1 MSTTR
6 GASLKDLA
14 AHLDIVLTRWPSNIK
29 VGRGPGQGAVTVRC
43 RAAVLRDLSAYL
55 AAEAGYGFGGLVVE
69 ETAGAWLLRY
79 LFYGD
84 GGAGQV
90 HVLCECRKPDR
101 TVPSISA
108 HVHAADWFEREAE
121 DLYGLVFEGHP
132 RLGDFVLHNDV
143 WPEDVAP
150 MRADFDPAARRP
162 RIEPDPS
169 WQPLRL
175 VEAPG
180 SFLMPIGPIYSGV
193 TESALF
199 FLETVGEDVIRALPR
214 LFYKYRGIEKIAERR
229 RVNDV
234 LLLAERCAA
243 TSAFAHS
250 LAFCQAVE
258 RVAEVEVPARAQA
271 LRVVVAELERLRHHV
286 GAIEEICESTA
297 LAVATSQASILEEE
311 LLRLCGV
318 LTGHR
323 YLFGL
328 NVPGGVSIDPGDGA
342 VRDAANTAVALLPRL
357 RTLRDMLRV
366 SSSFVDRLE
375 GIGIITYREAVAQG
389 WVGPVARASGV
400 GRDLRT
406 AQPYS
411 GYEALGC
418 RVPSEQDGDG
428 LARLVVLFAEAEES
442 VRLLASHAAALPQG
456 PVRIGPFNPPS
467 GAALGWAEAPLGA
480 TFHWVRIGDDGLI
493 ARYRLITPSFINWH
507 GFHLAAENFAFQDFP
522 IILASFGLS
531 VAECD
536 R

>member
-1 MSTTR
+1 MDA
-6 GASLKDLA
+6 ASSRDLA
-14 AHLDIVLTRWPSNIK
+14 ANLDTVCARWPGDVE
-29 VGRGPGQGAVTVRC
+29 VGRGAGRGVVTLKC
-43 RAAVLRDLSAYL
+43 RAAALRELCSYL

-69 ETAGAWLLRY
+69 ETAAAWLLRY
-79 LFYGD
+79 LFYGK
-84 GGAGQV
+84 GAAGQV

-101 TVPSISA
+101 MVPSISE
-108 HVHAADWFEREAE
+108 HVHAVDWFEREAE

-150 MRADFDPAARRP
+150 MRADFDPAARPP
-162 RIEPDPS
+162 RIEPDPC

-175 VEAPG
+175 VDAPG
-180 SFLMPIGPIYSGV
+180 SFLMPIGPIYAGV

-199 FLETVGEDVIRALPR
+199 FLETVGEDVIRASPR
-214 LFYKYRGIEKIAERR
+214 LFYKYRGVEKIAEGR
-229 RVNDV
+229 RVDDV
-234 LLLAERCAA
+234 VLLAERCAA

-258 RVAEVEVPARAQA
+258 RIAEVEVPARAQA

-297 LAVATSQASILEEE
+297 LVIATSQASILEEE
-311 LLRLCGV
+311 LLRLSGV

-328 NVPGGVSIDPGDGA
+328 NVPGGLSFDPGDGA
-342 VRDAANTAVALLPRL
+342 VRDAAQAAASLLPRL

-375 GIGIITYREAVAQG
+375 GIGTITYRDAVAQG

-400 GRDLRT
+400 ARDLRT
-406 AQPYS
+406 AQAYS

-428 LARLVVLFAEAEES
+428 LARLMVLFAEAEES
-442 VRLLASHAAALPQG
+442 VRLLSSCAAALPQG
-456 PVRIGPFNPPS
+456 PVRIGRFNLSS

-480 TFHWVRIGDDGLI
+480 TFHWVRIGEDGLI
-493 ARYRLITPSFINWH
+493 ARYRLITPSFMNWH
-507 GFHLAAENFAFQDFP
+507 GFHFAAENFAFQDFP